1 MNFQNTIFITSGL
14 NGYEKRFKMNGC
26 IYRTAD
32 NQCEKFSDSV
42 RNTLSWCVG
51 DEPCEARKISN
62 ADCIRKMTDEELAEF
77 LTNVSNNERAMAQSA
92 SGGIRIPWKDWLKME
107 AEDD

>member
-1 MNFQNTIFITSGL
+1 
-14 NGYEKRFKMNGC
+14 MNGC

-32 NQCEKFSDSV
+32 NQCEKFSDPV

-62 ADCIRKMTDEELAEF
+62 ADKIRAMSDEELAMWINDIT
-77 LTNVSNNERAMAQSA
+77 TNALSVLALGSDKQTKTIFYWFN
-92 SGGIRIPWKDWLKME
+92 WLKKE
-107 AEDD
+107 A